1 MSYTTPP
8 EGAPAYSAPYS
19 SLAII
24 SLVAGILGLTF
35 FPLIGSIVAI
45 ITGYMAKKEIHQSAG
60 AFTGDG
66 LATAGLVLGWVAVG
80 ISLIGV
86 CCMCAVFGL
95 LIPAGILSSRHSS
108 LLLPTVL
115 AFL

>member
-8 EGAPAYSAPYS
+8 EGAPAYSTPNS

-45 ITGYMAKKEIHQSAG
+45 ITGYMAKKEIRASAG
-60 AFTGDG
+60 ALSGDG
-66 LATAGLVLGWVAVG
+66 LATAGLVLGWIVIG
-80 ISLIGV
+80 ISLIGL
-86 CCMCAVFGL
+86 CCGCAIFGV
-95 LIPAGILSSRHSS
+95 LIPLGIMGSHRSS
-108 LLLPTVL
+108 LLLPAVL